1 MKNLYIL
8 ILVTLFTQV
17 SFGQSRSINKFINH
31 HKVQD
36 NALAVTVPGWM
47 MDLAAYST
55 RFADLDE
62 EVRELVSFSDNIKKI
77 RFLIIQEN
85 ADVKEKDFTKLLDG
99 LKREKFEDLMT
110 VHSEET
116 DVRLMV
122 KENGE
127 TIRNITAVIK
137 SEGNVV
143 LLTLSGKFKYEDLK
157 KMKMWNDVNS
167 KVLKEI

>member
-36 NALAVTVPGWM
+36 NALAITIPGWM
-47 MDLAAYST
+47 MDLAGYSI

-62 EVRELVSFSDNIKKI
+62 EVRELVSFSDKIKKI
-77 RFLIIQEN
+77 RFLIIQED
-85 ADVKEKDFTKLLDG
+85 ADIKQKDFTKLLDG
-99 LKREKFEDLMT
+99 LKREKFEDLIT
-110 VHSEET
+110 VHSEDT

-122 KENGE
+122 KEKWEYNQKHYRSDYVRRQCSL
-127 TIRNITAVIK
+127 TYFIRKIQI
-137 SEGNVV
+137 
-143 LLTLSGKFKYEDLK
+143 
-157 KMKMWNDVNS
+157 
-167 KVLKEI
+167 